1 MITYIAGPM
10 SGLPDFNRAAFHKA
24 AAELVERG
32 RVVLNPATLTDGLS
46 EHAYMDI
53 GIAMLRSAEAIYL
66 LDGWEQSA
74 GARAEAALA
83 EKLGL
88 RIYYQTSPRREDG
101 NNFRQ
106 VADLYIMGWT
116 DGHEIAY
123 TRDPERAKAW
133 LRGYPN
139 TCVAEY
145 VSLERY
151 QQVFTDQT
159 DCRKPAL

>member
-10 SGLPDFNRAAFHKA
+10 SGLPDFNRAAFHEA
-24 AAELVERG
+24 AAKLAERG
-32 RVVLNPATLTDGLS
+32 RTVLNPAALPDGLS
-46 EHAYMDI
+46 ERAYMDI
-53 GIAMLRSAEAIYL
+53 GIAMLRSADAIYL

-88 RIYYQTSPRREDG
+88 RICYQTPLRRENE
-101 NNFRQ
+101 NNFHQ
-106 VADLYIMGWT
+106 VADLFILGWT
-116 DGHEIAY
+116 DGQETAY
-123 TRDPERAKAW
+123 TRDPGRAKAW
-133 LRGYPN
+133 LRSYPN
-139 TCVAEY
+139 TRVTEY

-151 QQVFTDQT
+151 QQVFMDQT